1 MESFYENFRNS
12 TFNSEPVRYFSDI
25 YESCR
30 AGFINEIGHIAHFY
44 SRIKINYCSLHCF
57 YGDNLLIDYACLYP
71 AEPKNLII
79 LTSGVHGI
87 EGFTG
92 SAVQR
97 MFIREIIQKI
107 DTRKTGCLII
117 HGINPWGMKHF
128 RRVTVN
134 NVDLNRNFDTSIKLF
149 TKFNCGYAKLNKL
162 LNPNSKVNKT
172 NAHFGYFI
180 LAAIFNLINCKKN
193 LLRQAM
199 LEGQYSFPKG
209 IYFGGNSFECQKDI
223 LQKLIIEKVKN
234 YEKILFIDLHTGYGP
249 WGKLQIFGTKTKNK
263 SYKDYIS
270 SVFKN
275 QKIDWP
281 EDKKFFSNKGDLC
294 VLVSDIVKDK
304 VLIPVCFEYGTMKN
318 DTVFGLLKS
327 LHTVI
332 LENQGFHNG
341 YTDNRLKRR
350 VKKLYRELF
359 YPSSAEWKQ
368 KIIEQSR
375 NVLSDSCGNLELLF

>member
-30 AGFINEIGHIAHFY
+30 AGFINEIEDAAYFY
-44 SRIKINYCSLHCF
+44 SRVKINHCSIPDF
-57 YGDNLLIDYACLYP
+57 YGDKLSIDYACLYP

-97 MFIREIIQKI
+97 MFIREIIPKI

-117 HGINPWGMKHF
+117 HGINPWGMKYY

-134 NVDLNRNFDTSIKLF
+134 NVDLNRNFDTSVKLF
-149 TKFNCGYAKLNKL
+149 KRFNSGYARLNNL
-162 LNPNSKVNKT
+162 LNPSSKVNKT
-172 NAHFGYFI
+172 NAHFSYFI
-180 LAAIFNLINCKKN
+180 LSVIFNLINCRIN
-193 LLRQAM
+193 SIQQAM

-209 IYFGGNSFECQKDI
+209 VYFGGDSFERQKDI
-223 LQKLIIEKVKN
+223 LQNLIIEKVKN

-249 WGKLQIFGTKTKNK
+249 WGNLQIFGTKTENNF
-263 SYKDYIS
+263 YKDYIR
-270 SVFKN
+270 SVFRN

-281 EDKKFFSNKGDLC
+281 EDNKFFSNKGDLC

-304 VLIPVCFEYGTMKN
+304 ISIPVCFEYGTIKN
-318 DTVFGLLKS
+318 SNVFGLLKS

-341 YTDNRLKRR
+341 YTDDRLKRR
-350 VKKLYRELF
+350 VQKLYRELF
-359 YPSSAEWKQ
+359 YPSSAEWKK

-375 NVLSDSCGNLELLF
+375 SVLSDSCGNLELLF